1 MWSSFWSSSSSTTAT
16 GSGLA
21 STADSL
27 GGKKATGESSSS
39 SFPYEIVEPILIG
52 KDEDDY
58 HRERDDEDEE
68 GRNKTMIKWDLYS
81 GRDKRKAIKVI
92 N

>member
-1 MWSSFWSSSSSTTAT
+1 MWSSFWSSSSSSTTAT

-27 GGKKATGESSSS
+27 GGKKALGEASSS

-58 HRERDDEDEE
+58 HRDDEDEQ
-68 GRNKTMIKWDLYS
+68 GRNKTTIKWDLYS
-81 GRDKRKAIKVI
+81 GKDKRKAVKVI